1 MRERGGAVV
10 CRSIDPTTAAAGARM
25 RSPGLYCAPARAC
38 GATHGSSRKF
48 NRIARDRVVAN
59 QIIGPA
65 RAAGRAR
72 ADIFFIFIFMAEYFI

>member
-1 MRERGGAVV
+1 VRERGGAVA

-25 RSPGLYCAPARAC
+25 RSPGLYCARARAC

-59 QIIGPA
+59 QIIGP
-65 RAAGRAR
+65 RAR
-72 ADIFFIFIFMAEYFI
+72 ARTFFIFIFMAEYFI